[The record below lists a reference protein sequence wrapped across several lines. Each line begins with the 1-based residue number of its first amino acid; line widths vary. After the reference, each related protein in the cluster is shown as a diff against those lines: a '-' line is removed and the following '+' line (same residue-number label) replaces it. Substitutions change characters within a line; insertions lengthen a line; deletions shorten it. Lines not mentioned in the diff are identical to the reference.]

1 VTEGVCTLGHRA
13 AVIEQK
19 RDGLLR
25 GALEADHGRE
35 IVGPP
40 VREQYVAAIR
50 GVERRPLPL
59 NDGNEH
65 VGPLRLIVEP
75 GPRLADRGCKSVR
88 IDGRQQ
94 VAEDR
99 TGGEAEGVDAALVD
113 GELPPH
119 ALHHGVEE
127 TDVDAAADDLPV
139 EAPRRDDLEIPGRDD
154 HQRHRERVGIEA
166 HPLPEM
172 NEIVMLFLV
181 GSLGGII
188 SGMFG
193 IGGGVIYVVV
203 FNIYLKKNHPELVH
217 NDAMLVQLTLIN
229 SIFSIFFGAL
239 SGFLKQ
245 VKSRNFYPNL
255 VLQTGI
261 PALFTAILG
270 TILVAHWEGYNKKIF
285 FSVFTIFL
293 IPMLLKVLPTKK
305 EVVENDQLDKKYFG
319 LTGLLTGLCTA
330 FTGLGGGVVINP
342 ILNGLLKYPI
352 KKTFSISQGVMLIT
366 TFGISIFHL
375 FNKNEGIE
383 ALGAD
388 FYSGINLKMTFPVII
403 GMIIFAPFGVTL
415 AQKTPAKL
423 LQLLFAIVCLA
434 IIIRNL
440 FQIFGT

>member
-1 VTEGVCTLGHRA
+1 
-13 AVIEQK
+13 
-19 RDGLLR
+19 
-25 GALEADHGRE
+25 
-35 IVGPP
+35 
-40 VREQYVAAIR
+40 
-50 GVERRPLPL
+50 
-59 NDGNEH
+59 
-65 VGPLRLIVEP
+65 
-75 GPRLADRGCKSVR
+75 
-88 IDGRQQ
+88 
-94 VAEDR
+94 
-99 TGGEAEGVDAALVD
+99 
-113 GELPPH
+113 
-119 ALHHGVEE
+119 
-127 TDVDAAADDLPV
+127 
-139 EAPRRDDLEIPGRDD
+139 
-154 HQRHRERVGIEA
+154 
-166 HPLPEM
+166 M

-366 TFGISIFHL
+366 TFVISIFHL

>member
-1 VTEGVCTLGHRA
+1 
-13 AVIEQK
+13 
-19 RDGLLR
+19 
-25 GALEADHGRE
+25 
-35 IVGPP
+35 
-40 VREQYVAAIR
+40 
-50 GVERRPLPL
+50 
-59 NDGNEH
+59 
-65 VGPLRLIVEP
+65 
-75 GPRLADRGCKSVR
+75 
-88 IDGRQQ
+88 
-94 VAEDR
+94 
-99 TGGEAEGVDAALVD
+99 
-113 GELPPH
+113 
-119 ALHHGVEE
+119 
-127 TDVDAAADDLPV
+127 
-139 EAPRRDDLEIPGRDD
+139 
-154 HQRHRERVGIEA
+154 
-166 HPLPEM
+166 M

-229 SIFSIFFGAL
+229 SIFSIFFGAF

-293 IPMLLKVLPTKK
+293 IPMLFKVLPTKK

-383 ALGAD
+383 ALEAD